1 MAEKM
6 NEGDLGEMM
15 VMVGIIETPTGPKDV
30 LILDT
35 MNTRGIP
42 NNNCCGRDPN

>member
-6 NEGDLGEMM
+6 NEGNLGEMM
-15 VMVGIIETPTGPKDV
+15 AMVGIIETPTGPVDV

-35 MNTRGIP
+35 MNTQAG
-42 NNNCCGRDPN
+42 